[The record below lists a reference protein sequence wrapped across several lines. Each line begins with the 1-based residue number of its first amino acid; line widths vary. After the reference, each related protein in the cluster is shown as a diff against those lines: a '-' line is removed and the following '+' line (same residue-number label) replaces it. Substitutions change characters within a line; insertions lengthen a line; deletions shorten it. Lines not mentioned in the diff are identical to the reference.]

1 MHGDYA
7 KIAEGM
13 GAIGLYVNKPTEIAP
28 ALKNAQNL
36 NKEGKTVL
44 IEVTANI
51 EERRSI
57 F

>member
-13 GAIGLYVNKPTEIAP
+13 GAIGLYVKKPSNIAP
-28 ALKNAQNL
+28 ALKTAQNL

-51 EERRSI
+51 EERRSK